1 MQVRKIIHIDM
12 DAFFASVEQRD
23 NPRLRHRPIAVGHAG
38 GRGVVAAASYEAR
51 KYGVRS
57 AMPSTTAARLCP
69 KLQFVPTRFEVYK
82 EVSGQINAIFHD
94 YTSLVEPL
102 SLDEAFL
109 DVTDNLQNNPS
120 ATLIA
125 KEIKERIFQETHL
138 TASAGISYNKF
149 LAKIASDYNKP
160 NGMFVITPEQAVEF
174 IKTLDIECI
183 YGVGKVTAERMHR
196 IGIYKGADL
205 LKYSELQLN
214 EYFGKSGSMFY
225 DFARGI
231 DLRSVVPN
239 RIRKSV
245 GTENTFSHD
254 LIDIRDIHEELR
266 KIEMDLHERLKRKN
280 FLGKT
285 LTLKIKFSDF
295 QTITRSRTL
304 TCGIQHLCDI
314 VEVSERLL
322 SEVNLNYKSIRLM
335 GLSVSNS
342 EIDFSL
348 PYQLRIPFEDRN
360 MEIK

>member
-1 MQVRKIIHIDM
+1 MNSRKIIHIDM

-23 NPRLRHRPIAVGHAG
+23 HPRLRNRPIAVGHSG

-51 KYGVRS
+51 RYGVRS

-69 KLQFVPTRFEVYK
+69 KLQFVHPRFEVYK

-109 DVTDNLQNNPS
+109 DVTENFQNNPS

-160 NGMFVITPEQAVEF
+160 NGLYVITPNQASEF

-183 YGVGKVTAERMHR
+183 FGVGKVTAERMHR
-196 IGIYKGADL
+196 IGIYKGGDL

-214 EYFGKSGSMFY
+214 EYFGKGGSAFY
-225 DFARGI
+225 NFARGI
-231 DLRSVVPN
+231 DNRAVVPN
-239 RIRKSV
+239 RTRKSV

-254 LIDIRDIHEELR
+254 LTDIREITEELQS
-266 KIEMDLHERLKRKN
+266 IEQDLLERLKRKN

-295 QTITRSRTL
+295 QTITRSRTVPF
-304 TCGIQHLCDI
+304 TIQSLRDI
-314 VEVSERLL
+314 AEIRERLL

-342 EIDFSL
+342 DIDFSL
-348 PYQLRIPFEDRN
+348 PYQLRIPFEDWKL
-360 MEIK
+360 EV